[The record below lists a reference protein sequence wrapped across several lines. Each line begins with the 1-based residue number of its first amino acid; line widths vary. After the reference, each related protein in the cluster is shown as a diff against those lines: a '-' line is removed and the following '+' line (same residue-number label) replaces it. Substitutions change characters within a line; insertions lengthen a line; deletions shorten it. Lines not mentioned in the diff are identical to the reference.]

1 MTTRNIV
8 WNTEGRNQGQ
18 IVTEMYPQLAGAG
31 EGNEG
36 PAKGLRLTYDAC
48 DGEWVLR
55 KGKKE
60 IARGNRFQGQDLPT
74 VIEAMQMAKAASR

>member
-1 MTTRNIV
+1 MKTTSV
-8 WNTEGRNQGQ
+8 ELYWNATRQNSGQ
-18 IVTEMYPQLAGAG
+18 IVTEMYPQMHGAA

-55 KGKKE
+55 KGKRE
-60 IARGNRFQGQDLPT
+60 IARGNRFTGQSQPT
-74 VIEAMQMAKAASR
+74 VAEAMKLASVR

>member
-1 MTTRNIV
+1 MTNLNIF
-8 WNTEGRNQGQ
+8 WNTERQNQGQ
-18 IVTEMYPQLAGAG
+18 IVTEMYPQLGGSA

-60 IARGNRFQGQDLPT
+60 IARGNRFKGQDQPT
-74 VIEAMQMAKAASR
+74 VIEAMQMAKASR